1 MNETTKQHRPID
13 EIVRDIR
20 TQWQRPHF
28 AAVPY
33 LNAMSRL
40 KTKECRYGQ
49 ESGGSIIVYFL
60 SNAGT
65 FHGERARQLKRELK
79 DIVGMK

>member
-13 EIVRDIR
+13 EIVRDIH
-20 TQWQRPHF
+20 THWERPYF

-60 SNAGT
+60 SNAST
-65 FHGERARQLKRELK
+65 FRGEYARQLKQELK
-79 DIVGMK
+79 DIIGMK